1 MVSGRKRRQQGKQ
14 PVDEGRTCPK
24 RDMDNVWVE
33 EWPTDD
39 IHSDEMN
46 LNESEQERVFVN
58 ESLLEPIVTK
68 QRLFWN
74 P

>member
-1 MVSGRKRRQQGKQ
+1 MS
-14 PVDEGRTCPK
+14 K
-24 RDMDNVWVE
+24 RDLDKVWVE

-39 IHSDEMN
+39 VHSDEMN